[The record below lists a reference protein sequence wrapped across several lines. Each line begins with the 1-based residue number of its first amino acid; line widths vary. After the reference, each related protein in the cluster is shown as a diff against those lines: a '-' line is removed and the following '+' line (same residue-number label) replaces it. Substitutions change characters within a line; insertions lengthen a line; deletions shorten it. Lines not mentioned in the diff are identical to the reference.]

1 MPPALR
7 ACAAP
12 GSAAIN
18 CATRSLSLAVMAVNM
33 SCTISPS
40 YLERGSA
47 GFGDGVVLLAP
58 TTAHADRAH
67 NFSVAFQRN
76 ASGKDHDFAI
86 VGDMNAEELSARLR
100 MCGQVLGR
108 NIECPRGVGLLHG
121 NIDAADPGTVHAHMR
136 H

>member
-40 YLERGSA
+40 YLERGST
-47 GFGDGVVLLAP
+47 GFGDGVVHLAR
-58 TTAHADRAH
+58 TTAHADRAQD
-67 NFSVAFQRN
+67 FSVAFQRD
-76 ASGKDHDFAI
+76 AAGKDHDFSI
-86 VGDMNAEELSARLR
+86 VGNMDAKELSARLR
-100 MCGQVLGR
+100 ICGQVLGGD
-108 NIECPRGVGLLHG
+108 IER
-121 NIDAADPGTVHAHMR
+121 A
-136 H
+136 